1 MSCFALESR
10 FAMLD
15 IELGRQGAGMR
26 LLFILAVTLM
36 IQPALADTL
45 RCGSVLIEV
54 GADAS
59 YVLAKCG
66 EPTSKT
72 IIAEPIWAGGVYG
85 GAHQVGTSQ
94 TQIWRYDRGPRQ
106 FPAVMKIADGV
117 VQSIEFEKNPGSPR
131 D

>member
-66 EPTSKT
+66 EPT
-72 IIAEPIWAGGVYG
+72 
-85 GAHQVGTSQ
+85 
-94 TQIWRYDRGPRQ
+94 RQ

>member
-36 IQPALADTL
+36 IQPALADT
-45 RCGSVLIEV
+45 SVH
-54 GADAS
+54 A
-59 YVLAKCG
+59 
-66 EPTSKT
+66 T
-72 IIAEPIWAGGVYG
+72 G
-85 GAHQVGTSQ
+85 GAHQVGTSE